1 MVNFLVLITVLW
13 VSKMLKLG
21 EGGQSVYGNSALFLQ
36 LFQKSKI
43 ISKYKVKNEFEIF
56 FPRVHMVGFMF

>member
-43 ISKYKVKNEFEIF
+43 ISKYKVKNEF
-56 FPRVHMVGFMF
+56 